1 MSKSKIQPKKDEHK
15 ILRNNITPEF
25 FKQDPYLAMRFK
37 IVLEEMLDY
46 SKKCSPIISSLERSY
61 SSLSKEHLSKLPFN
75 YKDKIEK
82 VKKGIELNQ
91 IFYTKVA
98 SLYTDEFN
106 HINYTKYAKEDINQH
121 RIFEEYL
128 IRHFY
133 MSCLMRDWTLESKP
147 ERDNNYG
154 NVLNQ
159 VKLYFNFDDKNLMK
173 NNNFKALVPGTGCS
187 RMTFELAKR
196 GFEVEAND
204 FCFIYILT
212 VDYLFNYSHK
222 NEFQFCPSIH
232 SFANSYSES
241 AVIKKYSFP
250 DIDIKDELEKSE
262 AKPITFIK
270 GDFLLKYKGMKDKFD
285 LIVTLFFIDVSKNII
300 EYVEIMHDLL
310 KKGGVWVNL
319 GCLDYF
325 HSRFHNS
332 IDLTWD
338 ELKQVIINYDFE
350 IKNEV
355 TDFVPYGVKVGS
367 MVSDSYGTVLFTAMK
382 K

>member
-1 MSKSKIQPKKDEHK
+1 MSKTQPKKDEHK

-25 FKQDPYLAMRFK
+25 FKQEPYLAMRFK
-37 IVLEEMLDY
+37 IVLKEMLDY
-46 SKKCSPIISSLERSY
+46 RKNCSRIISTLEKNY

-91 IFYTKVA
+91 VFYNKVA
-98 SLYTDEFN
+98 SLYADEFN
-106 HINYTKYAKEDINQH
+106 DINYTKEDLNKH
-121 RIFEEYL
+121 RVFEEYL

-154 NVLNQ
+154 NVLKE
-159 VKLYFNFDDKNLMK
+159 VKKYFNFDDKNLMK
-173 NNNFKALVPGTGCS
+173 NKNFKVLVPGTGCS

-204 FCFIYILT
+204 FCYIYILCD
-212 VDYLFNYSHK
+212 DYLINYLHK

-232 SFANSYSES
+232 SFSNYYSEAS
-241 AVIKKYSFP
+241 VLKKYSFP
-250 DIDIKDELEKSE
+250 DVDIRDELQKAE
-262 AKPITFIK
+262 AKPIKFIK
-270 GDFLLKYKGMKDKFD
+270 GDFLLRYKGKKDLYD
-285 LIVTLFFIDVSKNII
+285 CIVTLFFIDVSKNIV

-319 GCLDYF
+319 GCLDYY
-325 HSRFHNS
+325 HSKYNNS

-338 ELKQVIINYDFE
+338 ELRLVIQNYDFE
-350 IKNEV
+350 LKNEV
-355 TDFVPYGVKVGS
+355 TEFVPYGVKQGS
-367 MVSDSYGTVLFTAMK
+367 TVSDSYGTVFFTAVK

>member
-1 MSKSKIQPKKDEHK
+1 MSKVIVKKDEHK
-15 ILRNNITPEF
+15 VLRNNITPEF
-25 FKQDPYLAMRFK
+25 FKNDPYMAVRFK
-37 IVLEEMLDY
+37 IVIREMLDY
-46 SKKCSPIISSLERSY
+46 TRNCSYIISGLEKNY
-61 SSLSKEHLSKLPFN
+61 SSLSKKHLDKLPFN
-75 YKDKIEK
+75 YKERIEK

-91 IFYTKVA
+91 MFYNKVA
-98 SLYTDEFN
+98 SLYALEFD
-106 HINYTKYAKEDINQH
+106 HLSYTKEEYEEH
-121 RIFEEYL
+121 RYFEEYL
-128 IRHFY
+128 IRGFF

-154 NVLNQ
+154 NVLKE
-159 VKLYFNFDDKNLMK
+159 VKKYYNYDDKNLMK
-173 NNNFKALVPGTGCS
+173 KNNYKALVPGTGCS
-187 RMTFELAKR
+187 RMAFELAKR

-204 FCFIYILT
+204 FCFIYILCD
-212 VDYLFNYSHK
+212 DYLFNYSHK

-232 SFANSYSES
+232 TFANNYSES
-241 AVIKKYSFP
+241 SVIKRYSFP
-250 DIDIKDELEKSE
+250 DVDIRDELEKSG

-270 GDFLLKYKGMKDKFD
+270 GDFLLKYKGIKDQYD
-285 LIVTLFFIDVSKNII
+285 LIVTLFFIDVSTNIV

-325 HSRFHNS
+325 HSRNLNS

-338 ELKQVIINYDFE
+338 ELRQVIINYDFD

-367 MVSDSYGTVLFTAMK
+367 MMSDSYGTVFFTAVK

>member
-1 MSKSKIQPKKDEHK
+1 MSKVIVKKDEHK
-15 ILRNNITPEF
+15 VLRNNITSEF
-25 FKQDPYLAMRFK
+25 FKNDPYMAVRFK
-37 IVLEEMLDY
+37 IVIREMLDY
-46 SKKCSPIISSLERSY
+46 TRNCSYIISGLEKNY
-61 SSLSKEHLSKLPFN
+61 SSLSKKHLDKLPFN
-75 YKDKIEK
+75 YKERIEK

-91 IFYTKVA
+91 MFYNKVA
-98 SLYTDEFN
+98 SLYALEFD
-106 HINYTKYAKEDINQH
+106 HLSYTKEEYEEH
-121 RIFEEYL
+121 RYFEEYL
-128 IRHFY
+128 IRGFF

-154 NVLNQ
+154 NVLKE
-159 VKLYFNFDDKNLMK
+159 VKKYYNYDDKNLMK
-173 NNNFKALVPGTGCS
+173 NNNYKALVPGTGCS
-187 RMTFELAKR
+187 RMAFELAKR

-204 FCFIYILT
+204 FCFIYILCD
-212 VDYLFNYSHK
+212 DYLFNYSHK

-232 SFANSYSES
+232 TFANNYSES
-241 AVIKKYSFP
+241 SVIKRYSFP
-250 DIDIKDELEKSE
+250 DVDIRDELEKSG

-270 GDFLLKYKGMKDKFD
+270 GDFLLKYKGIKDQYD

-325 HSRFHNS
+325 HSRNLNS

-338 ELKQVIINYDFE
+338 ELRQVIINYDFD

-355 TDFVPYGVKVGS
+355 TEFVPYGVKIGS
-367 MVSDSYGTVLFTAMK
+367 TVSDSYGTVFFTAVK

>member
-1 MSKSKIQPKKDEHK
+1 MSKVIVKKDEHK
-15 ILRNNITPEF
+15 VLRNNITPEF
-25 FKQDPYLAMRFK
+25 FKNDPYMAVRFK
-37 IVLEEMLDY
+37 IVIREMLDY
-46 SKKCSPIISSLERSY
+46 TRNCSYIISGLEKNY
-61 SSLSKEHLSKLPFN
+61 SSLSKKHLDKLPFN
-75 YKDKIEK
+75 YKERIEK

-91 IFYTKVA
+91 MFYNKVA
-98 SLYTDEFN
+98 SLYALEFD
-106 HINYTKYAKEDINQH
+106 HLSYTKEEHEEH
-121 RIFEEYL
+121 RYFEEYL
-128 IRHFY
+128 IRGFF

-154 NVLNQ
+154 NVLKE
-159 VKLYFNFDDKNLMK
+159 VKKYFNYDDKNLMK
-173 NNNFKALVPGTGCS
+173 NNNYKALVPGTGCS
-187 RMTFELAKR
+187 RMAFELAKR

-204 FCFIYILT
+204 FCFIYILCD
-212 VDYLFNYSHK
+212 DYLFNYSHK

-232 SFANSYSES
+232 TFANNYSES
-241 AVIKKYSFP
+241 SVIKRYSFP
-250 DIDIKDELEKSE
+250 DVDIRDELEKSG

-270 GDFLLKYKGMKDKFD
+270 GDFLLKYKGIKDQYD

-325 HSRFHNS
+325 HSRNLNS

-338 ELKQVIINYDFE
+338 ELRQVIINYDFD

-355 TDFVPYGVKVGS
+355 TEFVPYGVKIGS
-367 MVSDSYGTVLFTAMK
+367 TVSDSYGTVFFTAVK

>member
-1 MSKSKIQPKKDEHK
+1 MSKVIVKKDEHK
-15 ILRNNITPEF
+15 VLRNNITPEF
-25 FKQDPYLAMRFK
+25 FKNDPYMAVRFK
-37 IVLEEMLDY
+37 IVIREMLDY
-46 SKKCSPIISSLERSY
+46 TRNCSYIISGLEKNY
-61 SSLSKEHLSKLPFN
+61 SSLSKKHLDKLPFN
-75 YKDKIEK
+75 YKERIEK

-91 IFYTKVA
+91 IFYNKVA
-98 SLYTDEFN
+98 SLYALEFD
-106 HINYTKYAKEDINQH
+106 HLSYTKEEYEEH
-121 RIFEEYL
+121 RYFEEYL
-128 IRHFY
+128 IRGFF

-154 NVLNQ
+154 NVLKE
-159 VKLYFNFDDKNLMK
+159 VKKYFNYDDKNLMK
-173 NNNFKALVPGTGCS
+173 KNNYKALVPGTGCS
-187 RMTFELAKR
+187 RMAFELAKR

-204 FCFIYILT
+204 FCFIYILCD
-212 VDYLFNYSHK
+212 DYLFNYSHK

-232 SFANSYSES
+232 TFANNYSES
-241 AVIKKYSFP
+241 SVIKRYSFP
-250 DIDIKDELEKSE
+250 DVDIRDELEKSG

-270 GDFLLKYKGMKDKFD
+270 GDFLLKYKGIKDQYD

-325 HSRFHNS
+325 HSRNLNS

-338 ELKQVIINYDFE
+338 ELRQVIINYDFD

-355 TDFVPYGVKVGS
+355 TEFVPYGVKIGS
-367 MVSDSYGTVLFTAMK
+367 TVSDSYGTVFFTAVK

>member
-1 MSKSKIQPKKDEHK
+1 MSKVIVKKDEHK
-15 ILRNNITPEF
+15 VLRNNITPEF
-25 FKQDPYLAMRFK
+25 FKNDPYMAVRFK
-37 IVLEEMLDY
+37 IVIREMLDY
-46 SKKCSPIISSLERSY
+46 TRNCSYIISGLEKNY
-61 SSLSKEHLSKLPFN
+61 SSLSKKHLDKLPFN
-75 YKDKIEK
+75 YKERIEK

-91 IFYTKVA
+91 MFYNKVA
-98 SLYTDEFN
+98 SLYALEFD
-106 HINYTKYAKEDINQH
+106 HLSYTKEEHEEH
-121 RIFEEYL
+121 RYFEEYL
-128 IRHFY
+128 IRGFF

-154 NVLNQ
+154 NVLKE
-159 VKLYFNFDDKNLMK
+159 VKKYYNYDDKNLMK
-173 NNNFKALVPGTGCS
+173 NNNYKALVPGTGCS
-187 RMTFELAKR
+187 RMAFELAKR

-204 FCFIYILT
+204 FCFIYILCD
-212 VDYLFNYSHK
+212 DYLFNYSHK

-232 SFANSYSES
+232 TFANNYSES
-241 AVIKKYSFP
+241 SVIKRYSFP
-250 DIDIKDELEKSE
+250 DVDIRDELEKSG

-270 GDFLLKYKGMKDKFD
+270 GDFLLKYKGIKDQYD

-325 HSRFHNS
+325 HSKNLNS

-338 ELKQVIINYDFE
+338 ELRQVIINYDFD

-355 TDFVPYGVKVGS
+355 TEFVPYGVKIGS
-367 MVSDSYGTVLFTAMK
+367 TVSDSYGTVFFTAVK

>member
-1 MSKSKIQPKKDEHK
+1 MSKVIVKKDEHK
-15 ILRNNITPEF
+15 VLRNNITPEF
-25 FKQDPYLAMRFK
+25 FKNDPYMAVRFK
-37 IVLEEMLDY
+37 IVIREMLDY
-46 SKKCSPIISSLERSY
+46 TRNCSYIISGLEKNY
-61 SSLSKEHLSKLPFN
+61 SSLSKKHLDKLPFN
-75 YKDKIEK
+75 YKERIEK

-91 IFYTKVA
+91 IFYNKVA
-98 SLYTDEFN
+98 SLYALEFD
-106 HINYTKYAKEDINQH
+106 HLSYTKEEYEEH
-121 RIFEEYL
+121 RYFEEYL
-128 IRHFY
+128 IRGFF

-154 NVLNQ
+154 NVLKE
-159 VKLYFNFDDKNLMK
+159 VKKYFNYDDKNLMK
-173 NNNFKALVPGTGCS
+173 KNNYKALVPGTGCS
-187 RMTFELAKR
+187 RMAFELAKR

-204 FCFIYILT
+204 FCFIYILCD
-212 VDYLFNYSHK
+212 DYLFNYSHK

-232 SFANSYSES
+232 TFANNYSES
-241 AVIKKYSFP
+241 SVIKRYSFP
-250 DIDIKDELEKSE
+250 DVDIRDELEKNG

-270 GDFLLKYKGMKDKFD
+270 GDFLLKYKGIKDQYD

-325 HSRFHNS
+325 HSRNLNS

-338 ELKQVIINYDFE
+338 ELRQVIINYDFD

-355 TDFVPYGVKVGS
+355 TEFVPYGVKIGS
-367 MVSDSYGTVLFTAMK
+367 TVSDSYGTVFFTAVK

>member
-1 MSKSKIQPKKDEHK
+1 MSKVIVKKDEHK
-15 ILRNNITPEF
+15 VLRNNITPEF
-25 FKQDPYLAMRFK
+25 FKNDPYMAVRFK
-37 IVLEEMLDY
+37 IVIREMLDY
-46 SKKCSPIISSLERSY
+46 TRNCSYIISGLEKNY
-61 SSLSKEHLSKLPFN
+61 SSLSKKHLDKLPFN
-75 YKDKIEK
+75 YKERIEK

-91 IFYTKVA
+91 IFYNKVA
-98 SLYTDEFN
+98 SLYALEFD
-106 HINYTKYAKEDINQH
+106 HLNYTKEEYEEH
-121 RIFEEYL
+121 RYFEEYL
-128 IRHFY
+128 IRGFF

-154 NVLNQ
+154 NVLKE
-159 VKLYFNFDDKNLMK
+159 VKKYFNYDDKNLMK
-173 NNNFKALVPGTGCS
+173 NNNYKALVPGTGCS
-187 RMTFELAKR
+187 RMAFELAKR

-204 FCFIYILT
+204 FCFIYILCD
-212 VDYLFNYSHK
+212 DYLFNYSHK

-232 SFANSYSES
+232 TFANNYSES
-241 AVIKKYSFP
+241 SVIKRYSFP
-250 DIDIKDELEKSE
+250 DVDIRDELEKNG

-270 GDFLLKYKGMKDKFD
+270 GDFLLKYKGIKDQYD

-325 HSRFHNS
+325 HSRNLNS

-338 ELKQVIINYDFE
+338 ELRQVIINYDFD

-355 TDFVPYGVKVGS
+355 TEFVPYGVKIGS
-367 MVSDSYGTVLFTAMK
+367 TVSDSYGTVFFTAVK

>member
-1 MSKSKIQPKKDEHK
+1 MSKVIIKKDEHK
-15 ILRNNITPEF
+15 VLRNNITPEF
-25 FKQDPYLAMRFK
+25 FKNDPYMAVRFK
-37 IVLEEMLDY
+37 IVIREMLDY
-46 SKKCSPIISSLERSY
+46 TRNCSYIISGLEKNY
-61 SSLSKEHLSKLPFN
+61 SSLSKKHLDKLPFN
-75 YKDKIEK
+75 YKERIEK

-91 IFYTKVA
+91 IFYNKVA
-98 SLYTDEFN
+98 SLYALEFD
-106 HINYTKYAKEDINQH
+106 HLSYTKEEYEEH
-121 RIFEEYL
+121 RYFEEYL
-128 IRHFY
+128 IRGFF

-154 NVLNQ
+154 NVLKE
-159 VKLYFNFDDKNLMK
+159 VKKYFNYEDKNLMK
-173 NNNFKALVPGTGCS
+173 KNNYKALVPGTGCS
-187 RMTFELAKR
+187 RMAFELAKR

-204 FCFIYILT
+204 FCFIYILCD
-212 VDYLFNYSHK
+212 DYLFNYSHK

-232 SFANSYSES
+232 TFANNYSES
-241 AVIKKYSFP
+241 SVIKRYSFP
-250 DIDIKDELEKSE
+250 DVDIRDELEKSG

-270 GDFLLKYKGMKDKFD
+270 GDFLLKYKGIKDQYD

-325 HSRFHNS
+325 HSRNLNS

-338 ELKQVIINYDFE
+338 ELRQVIINYDFD

-355 TDFVPYGVKVGS
+355 TEFVPYGVKIGS
-367 MVSDSYGTVLFTAMK
+367 TVSDSYGTVFFTAVK

>member
-1 MSKSKIQPKKDEHK
+1 MSKVIVKKDEHK
-15 ILRNNITPEF
+15 VLRNNITPEF
-25 FKQDPYLAMRFK
+25 FKNDPYMAVRFK
-37 IVLEEMLDY
+37 IVIREMLDY
-46 SKKCSPIISSLERSY
+46 TRNCSYIISGLEKNY
-61 SSLSKEHLSKLPFN
+61 SSLSKKHLDKLPFN
-75 YKDKIEK
+75 YKERIEK

-91 IFYTKVA
+91 MFYNKVA
-98 SLYTDEFN
+98 SLYALEFD
-106 HINYTKYAKEDINQH
+106 HLSYTKDEYEEH
-121 RIFEEYL
+121 RYFEEYL
-128 IRHFY
+128 IRGFF

-154 NVLNQ
+154 NVLKE
-159 VKLYFNFDDKNLMK
+159 VKKYFNYDDKNLMK
-173 NNNFKALVPGTGCS
+173 KNNYKALVPGTGCS
-187 RMTFELAKR
+187 RMAFELAKR

-204 FCFIYILT
+204 FCFIYILCD
-212 VDYLFNYSHK
+212 DYLFNYSHK

-232 SFANSYSES
+232 TFANNYSES
-241 AVIKKYSFP
+241 SVIKRYSFP
-250 DIDIKDELEKSE
+250 DVDIRDELEKSG

-270 GDFLLKYKGMKDKFD
+270 GDFLLKYKGIKDQYD

-325 HSRFHNS
+325 HSRNLNS

-338 ELKQVIINYDFE
+338 ELRQVIINYDFD

-355 TDFVPYGVKVGS
+355 TEFVPYGVKIGS
-367 MVSDSYGTVLFTAMK
+367 TVSDSYGTVFFTAVK